1 MKLKM
6 LALSGLICVAA
17 APMAMAEIV
26 IKDAYARSSGPMAKA
41 GAAFMVIENTGA
53 MDDRL
58 IAARA
63 DVSKRVELHTH
74 IDDGNGVMKMREV
87 EGGFAVPAGGNA
99 TLARGGDH
107 VMFMGL
113 TQAFEQDMVF
123 PVTLVFEQAGEIT
136 VEVPVDL
143 NRAATMG
150 HGAMTGNGHGN
161 MKMSN

>member
-1 MKLKM
+1 MKLKT

-41 GAAFMVIENTGA
+41 GAAFMVIENTGDTA
-53 MDDRL
+53 DRL

-63 DVSKRVELHTH
+63 DVAKRVELHTH

-87 EGGFAVPAGGNA
+87 EGGFAVPAGGAA

-107 VMFMGL
+107 RGRSVAAEALDIGRSAVDRVW
-113 TQAFEQDMVF
+113 QADHFDQWFAQGQNVGDSS
-123 PVTLVFEQAGEIT
+123 G
-136 VEVPVDL
+136 
-143 NRAATMG
+143 R
-150 HGAMTGNGHGN
+150 
-161 MKMSN
+161 